1 MEGSVA
7 GRPPPSLAA
16 LAHTSVGN
24 CRHLAPFPAI
34 APVGCRSR
42 KGLGYRHPPLGAVA
56 IPRKSHRARAAL
68 PLLAD
73 RELAGK
79 TILLREDLNV
89 PLAAGRV
96 ANAARLEAA
105 LPTLRHCL
113 ARGAA
118 VVLISHLGRPVP
130 GTRDPALSLKPVAA
144 ALGAMLGQPV
154 PLIEDWQRGIGVPPG
169 TVALLENIRFEPGEE
184 TNDESLGR
192 QLAALGDL
200 YVLDAFA
207 TAHRAHASTCAAI
220 AAAADACAGPLLAQE
235 LAALERALTSP
246 ARPLVAIVGGAK
258 VSSKMG
264 VLEALAAK
272 ADRLIVGGGIG
283 NTFLL
288 AAGHPV
294 GASLAEAD
302 QIAAAKR
309 IMASVEVSLPVDV
322 MTGRGA
328 PSELPASE
336 PARLRRV
343 EDVPPNENILDL
355 GPETARR
362 LAALVATAGTV
373 LWNGPVGYCELDQF
387 GEATRVL
394 GAAVAET
401 DAYSV
406 AGGGDT
412 LAAIDKYGLRG
423 GISYR
428 STGGGAF
435 MAFVAGESLPAVLA
449 LRQRAETKP

>member
-1 MEGSVA
+1 M
-7 GRPPPSLAA
+7 R
-16 LAHTSVGN
+16 
-24 CRHLAPFPAI
+24 
-34 APVGCRSR
+34 
-42 KGLGYRHPPLGAVA
+42 AVA
-56 IPRKSHRARAAL
+56 IPSPNRRSRATSHYPAQSAAL

-89 PLAAGRV
+89 PVAAGRV
-96 ANAARLEAA
+96 ANAARIEAA
-105 LPTLRHCL
+105 LPTVRDCL
-113 ARGAA
+113 ERGAA
-118 VVLISHLGRPVP
+118 VVLISHLGRPKP
-130 GTRDPALSLKPVAA
+130 GKRDPALSLAPVAA
-144 ALGAMLGQPV
+144 AMAAMLGQPV
-154 PLIEDWQRGIGVPPG
+154 PLIEDWRYRVHVAPG
-169 TVALLENIRFEPGEE
+169 SVALLENIRFEPGEE
-184 TNDESLGR
+184 ANSASLGEA
-192 QLAALGDL
+192 LAALGDL

-207 TAHRAHASTCAAI
+207 TAHRAHASTCSAI

-235 LAALERALTSP
+235 LGALEQALENP

-294 GASLAEAD
+294 GASLAEPD
-302 QIAAAKR
+302 QVAAARR
-309 IMASVEVSLPVDV
+309 IMASVEVSLAVDV
-322 MTGRGA
+322 MTGQGP
-328 PSELPASE
+328 PSELRPSE

-343 EDVPPNENILDL
+343 ADVPPGECILDI
-355 GPETARR
+355 GPETARH
-362 LAALVATAGTV
+362 LTQLVATAGTV
-373 LWNGPVGYCELDQF
+373 LWNGPVGYSELDQF
-387 GEATRVL
+387 GEGTRVL
-394 GAAVAET
+394 GTAVAEA

-412 LAAIDKYGLRG
+412 LAAIDKYGLRR
-423 GISYR
+423 GISYL

-435 MAFVAGESLPAVLA
+435 MAFVAGEALPAVAA
-449 LRQRAETKP
+449 LRRRAEAKP